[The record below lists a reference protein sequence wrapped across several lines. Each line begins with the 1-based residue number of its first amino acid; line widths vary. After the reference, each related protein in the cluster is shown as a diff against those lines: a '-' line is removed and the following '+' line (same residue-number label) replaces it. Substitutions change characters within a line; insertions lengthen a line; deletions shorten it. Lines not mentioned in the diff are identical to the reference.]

1 MLAVFVTP
9 LASMVPFAATGPVL
23 VVVGYLM
30 ATLIKDID
38 FADVEVGIPALL
50 TITLMPLTYS
60 ITVGI
65 GAGVRDATSSS
76 RPCAAS
82 SAKSTG

>member
-1 MLAVFVTP
+1 
-9 LASMVPFAATGPVL
+9 
-23 VVVGYLM
+23 M

-38 FADVEVGIPALL
+38 FCDVEVGIPALL

-65 GAGVRDATSSS
+65 GAVFVTYVLIKAVRGKFGEVHWLMWVVAVAFAIYFAQAWINTVI
-76 RPCAAS
+76 
-82 SAKSTG
+82 